1 VCARI
6 PLHPWFLR
14 AFPEGLVLYGYL
26 RSADAFVH
34 EPIFIR
40 VSNLSK
46 GTCFIDQT
54 TSCDRGIYIRS
65 TMADYCLQVPC
76 CFQPTFGVVENAN
89 PTASSVNILQ
99 AQLPSMQQK
108 HLLFD
113 ALFSLVMNLTDMFAC
128 LGSDYSNQTHTD
140 LYNQLSCDDD
150 FYTTYCPKG
159 DKPRDPF
166 DIELLVSFPRF
177 VITFFH
183 HSNPLVIPP
192 GCQFLVG
199 LLSLR
204 MEREMSQ
211 RNKTHWSQWRLKH
224 SFDVAWER
232 SLHNV
237 WVWRTQTLAAISLQ
251 QMNGTRTNTSHGYT
265 SPTIDDSVAVERSD
279 VVSNIEGCKADNQA
293 RALRPRTN
301 PVKVAGAARVA
312 GDEQPAARAPRTNL
326 VKEAGVARVTGEE
339 NPSKRVPPP
348 QKNQVDK
355 KSASGVA
362 RKEKS
367 SARESR
373 SRNDQHLPT
382 LMPKEF
388 DSRTKVE
395 LYLSNLKEEMG
406 LTKSTKLFYKSGSIY
421 DLMPQQFSSPRKV
434 KRYLK
439 RLKAEMSSDNDQTQ
453 NK

>member
-1 VCARI
+1 
-6 PLHPWFLR
+6 
-14 AFPEGLVLYGYL
+14 
-26 RSADAFVH
+26 
-34 EPIFIR
+34 
-40 VSNLSK
+40 
-46 GTCFIDQT
+46 
-54 TSCDRGIYIRS
+54 
-65 TMADYCLQVPC
+65 
-76 CFQPTFGVVENAN
+76 
-89 PTASSVNILQ
+89 
-99 AQLPSMQQK
+99 
-108 HLLFD
+108 
-113 ALFSLVMNLTDMFAC
+113 
-128 LGSDYSNQTHTD
+128 
-140 LYNQLSCDDD
+140 
-150 FYTTYCPKG
+150 
-159 DKPRDPF
+159 
-166 DIELLVSFPRF
+166 
-177 VITFFH
+177 
-183 HSNPLVIPP
+183 
-192 GCQFLVG
+192 
-199 LLSLR
+199 
-204 MEREMSQ
+204 
-211 RNKTHWSQWRLKH
+211 
-224 SFDVAWER
+224 
-232 SLHNV
+232 
-237 WVWRTQTLAAISLQ
+237 
-251 QMNGTRTNTSHGYT
+251 MNGTRTNTSHGYT